1 MPFCGVVKETGNFVF
16 NVFITGKKPFRVDM
30 RDVFERLDQY
40 ALSMAEY
47 SSDFNVAMLRYADEI
62 TQFLVNAFITHVLSK
77 YNAVNGICDEELG
90 RFMLSMYRRRFI
102 EKYYEALSMSFD
114 CYVEEDGYD
123 VPNNFDISNSELR
136 DWKNRHKR

>member
-1 MPFCGVVKETGNFVF
+1 MPGVCGVVKETDNFVF

-40 ALSMAEY
+40 ALSMTEY

-62 TQFLVNAFITHVLSK
+62 TQFLVNAFMTHVLSK
-77 YNAVNGICDEELG
+77 YNTVNGICDEKLG

-102 EKYYEALSMSFD
+102 DEYYNVLNMSFN
-114 CYVEEDGYD
+114 CYV
-123 VPNNFDISNSELR
+123 
-136 DWKNRHKR
+136 K